1 MIYGNIYSNKD
12 MYYYYLLE
20 EEWIMRIIYLFIG
33 LFNYKGK
40 WNFVMCIKL
49 DLELFYKEKYYF

>member
-40 WNFVMCIKL
+40 
-49 DLELFYKEKYYF
+49 